1 MLKTDGRVRW
11 GSVMG
16 TNLAKVAA
24 HAGVSLATASR
35 VLNGGARVVSE
46 SLRARVLAA
55 AQELQYVPNA
65 QAQALARA
73 SNAIVGVLVHDMS
86 DPYFS
91 EILRGI
97 QRVATNANRLV
108 ITSNSYR
115 DPERELEYVRL
126 LHAHRVDALILAGSG
141 LDTLEYSQQ
150 MAQHIAVFTNTGGR
164 VVLIGRHQI
173 PGDTILPDNFG
184 GAYQLAT
191 YFAQLGHRRI
201 GVIAGPA
208 LLTTTHDRLEGF
220 RCGLVAAGI
229 VLHNHEV
236 VTGDF
241 SRDSGVAATHQL
253 LTQSPDI
260 TAIFAHND
268 VMAVGAL
275 VALRQRGIAVP
286 QQMTVAG
293 FDDIPVAEDVTPA
306 LTTVR
311 VPMVELGVHAMTMAL
326 STTSDAFRTVQC
338 ATELVIRAT
347 SGVVA

>member
-1 MLKTDGRVRW
+1 MA
-11 GSVMG
+11 

-24 HAGVSLATASR
+24 RAGVSLATASR
-35 VLNGGARVVSE
+35 VLNGGARVVTA

-115 DPERELEYVRL
+115 DPDRELEYVRL

-141 LDTLEYSQQ
+141 LDTSTYSQQ
-150 MAQHIAVFTNTGGR
+150 MAHQIAIFCGSGGR
-164 VVLIGRHQI
+164 VVLIGRHYVS
-173 PGDTILPDNFG
+173 GDTVLPDNWG
-184 GAYQLAT
+184 GAHQLAT

-220 RCGLVAAGI
+220 RSGLAAAGI
-229 VLHNHEV
+229 VLGDHDV
-236 VTGDF
+236 VSGDF

-253 LTQSPDI
+253 LMQAPDI

-268 VMAVGAL
+268 VMAVGVL
-275 VALRQRGIAVP
+275 VALRQRGITVP

-293 FDDIPVAEDVTPA
+293 FDDIPVADDVTPA

-311 VPMVELGVHAMTMAL
+311 LPMVELGVLAMTMAL
-326 STTSDAFRTVQC
+326 EPAAEGVRSVSC
-338 ATELVIRAT
+338 ATELVIRAS
-347 SGVVA
+347 SGTVAPRL

>member
-1 MLKTDGRVRW
+1 MA
-11 GSVMG
+11 
-16 TNLAKVAA
+16 TNLAQVAA

-35 VLNGGARVVSE
+35 VLNGGARVVTE
-46 SLRARVLAA
+46 ALRARVLAA

-141 LDTLEYSQQ
+141 LDTPEYSQQ
-150 MAQHIAVFTNTGGR
+150 MAHHIAVFTNTGGR

-173 PGDTILPDNFG
+173 PGDTVLPDNWG
-184 GAYQLAT
+184 GAFQLAT
-191 YFAQLGHRRI
+191 YFAQLGHRHI

-220 RCGLVAAGI
+220 RSGLAAAGI
-229 VLHNHEV
+229 VLRDRDI

-253 LTQSPDI
+253 LTQAPDI

-268 VMAVGAL
+268 VMGVGAL

-286 QQMTVAG
+286 HQMTVAG
-293 FDDIPVAEDVTPA
+293 FDDIPLAEDVTPA

-326 STTSDAFRTVQC
+326 SPASDGVRKLTC
-338 ATELVIRAT
+338 ATELVIRAS
-347 SGVVA
+347 SGTVVSRV

>member
-1 MLKTDGRVRW
+1 
-11 GSVMG
+11 MG

-35 VLNGGARVVSE
+35 VLNGGARVVTA

-55 AQELQYVPNA
+55 AAELQYVPNA

-141 LDTLEYSQQ
+141 LDTPEYSQH

-164 VVLIGRHQI
+164 VVLIGRHQF
-173 PGDTILPDNFG
+173 PGDTVLPDNFG
-184 GAYQLAT
+184 GAFQLAT

-220 RCGLVAAGI
+220 RRGLATAGI
-229 VLHNHEV
+229 VLHDSDV
-236 VTGDF
+236 VAGDF

-268 VMAVGAL
+268 VMA
-275 VALRQRGIAVP
+275 
-286 QQMTVAG
+286 
-293 FDDIPVAEDVTPA
+293 
-306 LTTVR
+306 
-311 VPMVELGVHAMTMAL
+311 
-326 STTSDAFRTVQC
+326 
-338 ATELVIRAT
+338 
-347 SGVVA
+347 

>member
-1 MLKTDGRVRW
+1 
-11 GSVMG
+11 MG

-35 VLNGGARVVSE
+35 VLNGGARVVTA

-55 AQELQYVPNA
+55 AEELQYVPNA

-173 PGDTILPDNFG
+173 PGDTVLPDNFG

-326 STTSDAFRTVQC
+326 STTSAAFRTVQC
-338 ATELVIRAT
+338 ATELVIRA
-347 SGVVA
+347 SSDIVAPRA

>member
-1 MLKTDGRVRW
+1 
-11 GSVMG
+11 MG

-35 VLNGGARVVSE
+35 VLNGGARVVTE
-46 SLRARVLAA
+46 ALRERVLAA
-55 AQELQYVPNA
+55 ARELQYVPNA

-73 SNAIVGVLVHDMS
+73 SNAIVGVVVHDMS

-141 LDTLEYSQQ
+141 LDTPAYSQQ
-150 MAQHIAVFTNTGGR
+150 MAQQIAVFCDTGGR

-173 PGDTILPDNFG
+173 PGDTVLPDNFG
-184 GAYQLAT
+184 GASRLAS

-220 RCGLVAAGI
+220 RTGLAAAGI
-229 VLHNHEV
+229 VLHDSDV
-236 VTGDF
+236 VSGDF
-241 SRDSGVAATHQL
+241 SRDSGVVATHQL

-260 TAIFAHND
+260 TAVFAHND
-268 VMAVGAL
+268 VMAVGVL

-286 QQMTVAG
+286 LQMTVAG

-311 VPMVELGVHAMTMAL
+311 VPMVELGVQAMTMAM
-326 STTSDAFRTVQC
+326 STTSESFRTVCC
-338 ATELVIRAT
+338 ATELVIRAS
-347 SGVVA
+347 SGPVAPRD

>member
-1 MLKTDGRVRW
+1 
-11 GSVMG
+11 MG

-35 VLNGGARVVSE
+35 VLNGGARVVTA

-55 AQELQYVPNA
+55 ADELQYVPNA

-97 QRVATNANRLV
+97 QRVATKANRLV

-150 MAQHIAVFTNTGGR
+150 MAHHIAVFTNTGGR

-173 PGDTILPDNFG
+173 PGDTVLPDNFG

-208 LLTTTHDRLEGF
+208 LLTTTYDRLEGF
-220 RCGLVAAGI
+220 RSGLVAAGI
-229 VLHNHEV
+229 VLHDQDI

-253 LTQSPDI
+253 LTQAPDI

-275 VALRQRGIAVP
+275 VALRQRGISVP

-311 VPMVELGVHAMTMAL
+311 VPMVELGVQAMTMAL
-326 STTSDAFRTVQC
+326 SPATEGVRSVIC
-338 ATELVIRAT
+338 ATELVIRAS
-347 SGVVA
+347 SGTVAPHT

>member
-1 MLKTDGRVRW
+1 
-11 GSVMG
+11 
-16 TNLAKVAA
+16 
-24 HAGVSLATASR
+24 
-35 VLNGGARVVSE
+35 
-46 SLRARVLAA
+46 
-55 AQELQYVPNA
+55 
-65 QAQALARA
+65 
-73 SNAIVGVLVHDMS
+73 
-86 DPYFS
+86 
-91 EILRGI
+91 
-97 QRVATNANRLV
+97 VATNANRLV

-150 MAQHIAVFTNTGGR
+150 MAHHIAVFTNTGGR

-173 PGDTILPDNFG
+173 PGDTVLPDNFG

-208 LLTTTHDRLEGF
+208 LLTTTYDRLEGF
-220 RCGLVAAGI
+220 RSGLVAAGV
-229 VLHNHEV
+229 VLHDRDV

-241 SRDSGVAATHQL
+241 SRDSGVVATHQL
-253 LTQSPDI
+253 LTQAPDI

-311 VPMVELGVHAMTMAL
+311 VPMVELGVQAMTMAL
-326 STTSDAFRTVQC
+326 SPATEGVRSVIC
-338 ATELVIRAT
+338 ATELVIRDS
-347 SGVVA
+347 SGTAAPHT